1 MFRMLWSATPHANLL
16 KIPNESQ
23 CFHMTARL
31 HPAAQNGEDFCVSRC
46 EKVCGNGGHCSCAHL
61 RNQSSI
67 RKCFRTCSSSR
78 CNGSLRFIRC
88 SMLDVGRS
96 RFPLLLTAAYADN
109 TDLTWNQRPIWK
121 TRKSE
126 IKQSLLDQEMTE
138 KGPDVE
144 ENFLTSASG

>member
-1 MFRMLWSATPHANLL
+1 
-16 KIPNESQ
+16 
-23 CFHMTARL
+23 
-31 HPAAQNGEDFCVSRC
+31 
-46 EKVCGNGGHCSCAHL
+46 
-61 RNQSSI
+61 
-67 RKCFRTCSSSR
+67 
-78 CNGSLRFIRC
+78 
-88 SMLDVGRS
+88 MLDVGRS